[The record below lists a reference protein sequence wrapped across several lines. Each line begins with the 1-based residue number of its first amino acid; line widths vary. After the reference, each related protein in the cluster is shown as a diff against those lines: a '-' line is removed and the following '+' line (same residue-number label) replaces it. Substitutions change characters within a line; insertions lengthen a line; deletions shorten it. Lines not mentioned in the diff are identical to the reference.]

1 MIERFSKA
9 RWRFRTAYEFA
20 ALAMVS
26 VVAGQVFTLVTD
38 ASCPSWFYECALE
51 WRLLHVIGAAFFF
64 SSFVAVLVV
73 PLALRGWSKAS
84 NQDSGGLVRPKL
96 ARLRFWI
103 YCNMVAVLL
112 MHLTLYTFGSK
123 FAGA

>member
-1 MIERFSKA
+1 MIERFGQA
-9 RWRFRTAYEFA
+9 RLRFRTAYEVA

-38 ASCPSWFYECALE
+38 ATCPSWLYECALE

-64 SSFVAVLVV
+64 SSFVTVLVV
-73 PLALRGWSKAS
+73 PFALREWSKGS
-84 NQDSGGLVRPKL
+84 SDDSGGLVRPKL

-103 YCNMVAVLL
+103 YCNMGAVLL
-112 MHLTLYTFGSK
+112 MHLTLYAFGSK
-123 FAGA
+123 FAGG